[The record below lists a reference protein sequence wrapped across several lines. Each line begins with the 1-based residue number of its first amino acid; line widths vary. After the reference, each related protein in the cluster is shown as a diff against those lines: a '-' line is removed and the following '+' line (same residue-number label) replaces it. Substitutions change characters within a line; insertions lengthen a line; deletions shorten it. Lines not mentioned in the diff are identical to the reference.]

1 MNTATT
7 ARRLEIASRKLID
20 AYASTNT
27 SLSHRI
33 DAEENFLAAERKHTS
48 KPASGMLHHRA
59 KAYLSSKP
67 TR

>member
-1 MNTATT
+1 MKTTTT
-7 ARRLEIASRKLID
+7 ARRLEIASRKLIK

-27 SLSHRI
+27 SLSYRI

-59 KAYLSSKP
+59 KAYLAGKP
-67 TR
+67 TL